1 MAACAV
7 DESFPQVTDQPKK
20 RPKLCSTTE
29 IRKLEALS
37 GHQTGEDCRSTR
49 LHCFQFT
56 YAEERHSL
64 VGHFNS
70 VFNKDAQD
78 SLLAALINVRSV
90 ERKLPIPGV
99 VEEAQNP
106 HDHSYKYHVKV
117 LIGGNA
123 VSIQVCIRAFLYT
136 YDRLWKKNGSNDV
149 VSMISHFIDSYQNP
163 DAI

>member
-20 RPKLCSTTE
+20 RLKLGSTKK

-37 GHQTGEDCRSTR
+37 GHQTGEDYRCNRP
-49 LHCFQFT
+49 HCFQVT
-56 YAEERHSL
+56 SAEERHSL

-78 SLLAALINVRSV
+78 SLLAALINVGSV
-90 ERKLPIPGV
+90 EHKLSHRGV

-106 HDHSYKYHVKV
+106 HDHS
-117 LIGGNA
+117 
-123 VSIQVCIRAFLYT
+123 
-136 YDRLWKKNGSNDV
+136 
-149 VSMISHFIDSYQNP
+149 
-163 DAI
+163 